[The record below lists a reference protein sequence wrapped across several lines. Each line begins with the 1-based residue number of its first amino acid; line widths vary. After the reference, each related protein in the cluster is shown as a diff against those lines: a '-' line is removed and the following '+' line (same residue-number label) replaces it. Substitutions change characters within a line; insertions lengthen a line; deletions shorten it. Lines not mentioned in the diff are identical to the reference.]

1 MLAWGWRLP
10 FILGFVLAPV
20 GLYVRSRV
28 SESPAFERTR
38 QQQGVARNPFK
49 DALTTQRLPVL
60 AAFGLAAVGTV
71 GNYTFNIYMPTYA
84 TRQLAIAPGTAF
96 WSGTTAA
103 IATPQPL
110 PPTPPQRAAPRA
122 HGGPARAPMPP
133 ARPAALPPVAPARTA
148 ARYPG
153 GP

>member
-1 MLAWGWRLP
+1 
-10 FILGFVLAPV
+10 V

-49 DALTTQRLPVL
+49 DALSTQQLPVL

-84 TRQLAIAPGTAF
+84 AKQLHIASGTAF
-96 WSGTTAA
+96 WSGTIAA
-103 IATPQPL
+103 VVLTVLTPVFGALSDKVGRKPL
-110 PPTPPQRAAPRA
+110 
-122 HGGPARAPMPP
+122 
-133 ARPAALPPVAPARTA
+133 ALGSAVLFGVLAWPLFNFLVGSLT
-148 ARYPG
+148 G
-153 GP
+153 TTLVIV